1 MPPPC
6 GCPRK
11 GVSESSVF
19 ETVVRGRE
27 RCCSR
32 AVLETVKLYVADD
45 REFAFPMPAPPR
57 ATDTQLVYRAD
68 KTLRRA
74 RAAEGYPY
82 LKRHLSWEDVAQCGL
97 GYGILCYMPVKEELT
112 PEKTHPAEHNSDHL
126 NRLRAAVLGANDG
139 IVSTAAVVVGVAAA
153 TTSWQAVATAGLAA
167 LVGGAVSMALG
178 EYVSVSSQRDSEES
192 IGVPKE
198 RRVNPWSAAVASF
211 LSFLAGAALPFAA
224 AVATPAAVRVAVTLI
239 ALGATGAVSA
249 RVGRANASRSVVR
262 LAAGAMF
269 GSVSA

>member
-1 MPPPC
+1 MSPTT
-6 GCPRK
+6 
-11 GVSESSVF
+11 ESSP
-19 ETVVRGRE
+19 
-27 RCCSR
+27 
-32 AVLETVKLYVADD
+32 
-45 REFAFPMPAPPR
+45 FPCRPPPR
-57 ATDTQLVYRAD
+57 ATDTQLMYRAD
-68 KTLRRA
+68 KALRRA
-74 RAAEGYPY
+74 RTTEGYPY
-82 LKRHLSWEDVAQCGL
+82 LKRHLSWEDIAQRGL
-97 GYGILCYMPVKEELT
+97 GYGILCCMPVKEELT
-112 PEKTHPAEHNSDHL
+112 PEKTHPTEHNGEHL

-224 AVATPAAVRVAVTLI
+224 AVATPAAVRVAVIVAVTLV
-239 ALGATGAVSA
+239 ALGITGAVSA
-249 RVGRANASRSVVR
+249 KVGRANVFRSAVR
-262 LAAGAMF
+262 LVVGGAAALFVTFAAGAMF
-269 GSVSA
+269 GSMSA